1 MAKKKSW
8 VGRLYIGRDPETGK
22 QQFEWLGRFDRKS
35 ERDAAV
41 AEAKR
46 RRDRLGSGGLPTV
59 DEYVDRYLTE
69 YEEREDIK
77 ASTVHIQRERLKRFK
92 ADFTGRP
99 LDVPREEIKDW
110 MNGRGKWAKR
120 PPVPNGYL
128 AAVSALYNHAIHA
141 DDLPLEK
148 NPARQL
154 CKKTK
159 GRRDL
164 DPPTPQQFDQLL
176 DACEALGDYAPT
188 MRAITKFAAFSL
200 MRPSEL
206 YALEWPDIDFD
217 RMRIQK
223 ARRLFRGEL
232 DKPKTGEKEIALTPP
247 ARDAL
252 LGLDRDGGLVFR
264 AKRGGRLS
272 AAGFSGYWSLVLAR
286 AGLDFDFYHATKHYG
301 VWYMRSKLNL
311 SKAAIAAQAGWSES
325 AVDEMLRTYG
335 HSEVGALDEVDR
347 AFAEAPE
354 IRPPLRVVGG
364 SDALVTQAVG

>member
-1 MAKKKSW
+1 MAKRKW
-8 VGRLYIGRDPETGK
+8 TGRLYIGRDPETGQ
-22 QQFEWLGRFDRKS
+22 QQFEWLGRFDTKR

-46 RRDRLGSGGLPTV
+46 RRERLGPDGLPTV

-69 YEEREDIK
+69 YDEREDIK
-77 ASTVHIQRERLKRFK
+77 KSTVHIQRERLKRFK
-92 ADFTGRP
+92 ADFAGRS
-99 LDVPREEIKDW
+99 LDVSREEIKDW
-110 MNGRGKWAKR
+110 MNGRGKWKGR

-128 AAVSALYNHAIHA
+128 AAVSALYNHAINA

-154 CKKTK
+154 AKKTK

-164 DPPTPQQFDQLL
+164 DPPTPQQFDELL
-176 DACEALGDYAPT
+176 DACDALGDYGPT
-188 MRAITKFAAFSL
+188 MKAITKFAAFTL

-206 YALEWPDIDFD
+206 YALEWSDIDFA

-223 ARRLFRGEL
+223 TRRLFRGEL

-252 LGLDRDGGLVFR
+252 LGLDRGDGGLVFR

-272 AAGFSGYWSLVLAR
+272 AAGFSGYWSMVCAR

-325 AVDEMLRTYG
+325 AVDEMLRTYS

-347 AFAEAPE
+347 AFAETPGE
-354 IRPPLRVVGG
+354 TRRLRVVGG
-364 SDALVTQAVG
+364 SDA